1 MNLVDTLAQ
10 HMHRRRRLAVY
21 LDELEYPQVQM
32 GQIGSQIDE
41 RFADVYKFDDGR
53 IKVRKPDFFRPAA

>member
-1 MNLVDTLAQ
+1 M
-10 HMHRRRRLAVY
+10 AVY